1 MGRKSRSRVIRI
13 LLLVGIAQGAVA
25 HDASEISSA
34 ARAFL
39 ATMDDAQRT
48 AVQRPFDDPA
58 RRHWTNLPVG
68 LAERPGLRYG
78 ELSSESRVAFHD
90 LLTTVLSSQGY
101 LKLTSIMQLDDILN
115 RVYDLAFE
123 RGEIEQKTYDTVRG
137 LDWSYEN
144 YFIAVWGE
152 PGTGQPWG
160 LKFGGHHI
168 SLNITSDGR
177 GVALTPMFVG
187 TDPAQVSTTRH
198 AGLRVLAKEEDLG
211 LRLINSLS
219 DEQKAR
225 ATLSREVPSDIITN
239 PESPQRL
246 HQREGIAWNDLNAE
260 QQAGLRLLIEE
271 YIGNLEAGLR
281 ESYERKLEQG
291 GLKELH
297 FAWIGAY
304 QRGKPH
310 YYIVHGPDFVIEYDN
325 ISWDKQSADH
335 VHTIWR
341 EQGNDFG
348 EDLLRRHYETAG
360 HHASLKDFAT
370 RYAAAW
376 SSADPRQ
383 LAALYSEVGSLSVN
397 GGVPATGREAIA
409 AKAAAFMEAFPDMVV
424 RLEKVLGQGHHA
436 VFHWHWTGTNTGP
449 GGTGRTVDLRGY
461 EIWTLDDKGLI
472 VQSLGNYDAAEYARQ
487 IGAGG

>member
-1 MGRKSRSRVIRI
+1 VTLTRTIC
-13 LLLVGIAQGAVA
+13 LVVLVCIAQGATA
-25 HDASEISSA
+25 HDASAISSA
-34 ARAFL
+34 TRAFL
-39 ATMDDAQRT
+39 ATMEDAQR
-48 AVQRPFDDPA
+48 AVALKPFDDPA

-68 LAERPGLRYG
+68 LEERTGLRYG
-78 ELSSESRVAFHD
+78 ELSSEARVAFHD

-115 RVYDLAFE
+115 RVYDQAFE
-123 RGEIEQKTYDTVRG
+123 SGDLKQETYDMIRG
-137 LDWSYEN
+137 LDWDYEN
-144 YFIAVWGE
+144 YYIALWGE
-152 PGTGQPWG
+152 PGTDQPWG
-160 LKFGGHHI
+160 LKFEGHHI

-177 GVALTPMFVG
+177 GVVLTPMFLG

-211 LRLINSLS
+211 LRLVNSLS

-225 ATLSREVPSDIITN
+225 ATLSREVPSDIVTN

-246 HQREGIAWNDLNAE
+246 QQKEGIAWTELNSD

-271 YIGNLEAGLR
+271 YIGNLETDLR
-281 ESYERKLEQG
+281 ESYRRRLEQR
-291 GLKELH
+291 GLETLH

-310 YYIVHGPDFVIEYDN
+310 YYIVHGPDFIIEYDN

-341 EQGNDFG
+341 EQSDDFG

-376 SSADPRQ
+376 SSRDPQQ
-383 LAALYSEVGSLSVN
+383 LAAFYSEVGSLSVN
-397 GGVPATGREAIA
+397 GGVPAIGREEVA

-424 RLEKVLGQGHHA
+424 RLEKVLGEGRRA

-449 GGTGRTVDLRGY
+449 GGTGRALDLRGY
-461 EIWTLDDKGLI
+461 EIWTLDDEGRI

-487 IGAGG
+487 IGASG